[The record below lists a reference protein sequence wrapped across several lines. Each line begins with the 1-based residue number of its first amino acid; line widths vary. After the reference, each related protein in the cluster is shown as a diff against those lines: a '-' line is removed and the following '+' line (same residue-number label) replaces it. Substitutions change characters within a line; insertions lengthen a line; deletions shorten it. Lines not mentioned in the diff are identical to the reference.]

1 MSPQHDDHGQH
12 DEHDHQHDEHDDGRT
27 LPPDDEVTA
36 GDDFSRDDP
45 GTKVAEHQRLG
56 TGVRRIGYPILLSR
70 GRLVRRVEVTPSMLR
85 LTVAGDD
92 FTRFHS
98 HQCDDHVKVVFPL
111 ADGTRNDPTIDEHR
125 GLAWAKPVPPG
136 RKYTVRRH
144 DPVAGE
150 VDLDVVVH
158 PGGLASEWAAA
169 VAVGDEV
176 VLAGP
181 PGAKAFALT
190 YDHYVF
196 AVDPT
201 ALPAL
206 GRWLDE
212 SPADVSADVLVDH
225 DHAHEQGYPLAE
237 RPGVR
242 VTWLDRSGGSRL
254 ADAVHQLA
262 LPAGRVFLFAAGEA
276 TDIKPLR
283 RWAKERGIDALVT
296 GYWKRGVSDLD
307 E

>member
-1 MSPQHDDHGQH
+1 MTQQHHAH
-12 DEHDHQHDEHDDGRT
+12 DGAHDRAHDREHEHDHEDD
-27 LPPDDEVTA
+27 DVTA
-36 GDDFSRDDP
+36 GDDFSREDV
-45 GTKVAEHQRLG
+45 GAKVAEHQRLG
-56 TGVRRIGYPILLSR
+56 TGVRRIGYPILVSR

-98 HQCDDHVKVVFPL
+98 HQCDDHVKVVFAMP
-111 ADGTRNDPTIDEHR
+111 DGTRNDPVPDEER
-125 GLAWAKPVPPG
+125 GLAWVRPVPPA

-144 DPVAGE
+144 DQVAGE
-150 VDLDVVVH
+150 IDLDVVVH
-158 PGGLASEWAAA
+158 PGGLASEWAAS
-169 VAVGDEV
+169 VQVGDEV
-176 VLAGP
+176 VVAGP

-190 YDHYVF
+190 YDHYVL

-201 ALPAL
+201 GLPAL
-206 GRWLDE
+206 GRWLEE
-212 SPADVSADVLVDH
+212 SPADVSADVLVDV

-254 ADAVHQLA
+254 ADEVQA
-262 LPAGRVFLFAAGEA
+262 LDLPEGRTFLFAAGEA
-276 TDIKPLR
+276 GDVKPLR

-296 GYWKRGVSDLD
+296 GYWKRGVADLD